1 MLTLTILN
9 KLPDGF
15 FDLDVENI
23 LTLFPKPTLIHL
35 QGDKSLPLFMSILLH
50 GNEYSGLKAAQVLLQ
65 KYTDH
70 LPRSIYLFIGNVTA
84 AAQGLRVIP
93 EQTDYN
99 RCWPGT
105 EMQANDETQ
114 LMHEVY
120 DQVTQN
126 GLFAAI
132 DVHNN
137 SGFNPHY
144 GCISDLT
151 QANLHLAA
159 MFNHI
164 GLVIRQPKGLNTM
177 AFDGFCPATTLECG
191 RPGEVAG
198 INHAVEL
205 LDALLHMDHF
215 PQRPVAAHDIQLM
228 ESFARVKVPE
238 EIEFEFDSNG
248 KAELLFDA
256 DFERYN
262 FSELKSHH
270 VFAQSKSS
278 KPLVISNHRGEDIT
292 DQIVRVEHGKV
303 FLNKTL
309 MPAMITTD
317 EAIIRQDCLCY
328 LLIDYQV
335 DQGLL
340 IVD

>member
-1 MLTLTILN
+1 MLTPTILS
-9 KLPDGF
+9 KLPGGF

-35 QGDKSLPLFMSILLH
+35 QGDKSLPLFVSILLH
-50 GNEYSGLKAAQVLLQ
+50 GNEYTGLKAMQALLR
-65 KYTDH
+65 KYVDH
-70 LPRSIYLFIGNVTA
+70 FDLPRSIYLFIGNVTA

-93 EQTDYN
+93 GQSDYN

-105 EMQANDETQ
+105 EMQANDEIQ
-114 LMHEVY
+114 LMQEVFER
-120 DQVTQN
+120 VTQD

-151 QANLHLAA
+151 QSNLHLAA

-164 GLVIRQPKGLNTM
+164 GLVIRQPKGLSTM

-215 PQRPVAAHDIQLM
+215 PQRPLAAHDIQLM
-228 ESFARVKVPE
+228 ESFGRVKIPQH
-238 EIEFEFDSNG
+238 IEFEFNLNG

-262 FSELKSHH
+262 FSELQSHH
-270 VFAQSKSS
+270 VFAQSNSS
-278 KPLVISNHRGEDIT
+278 KPLVISDHLGEDIT
-292 DQIVRVEHGKV
+292 DQIIRVEHGKI

-317 EAIIRQDCLCY
+317 KAIVRQDCLCY
-328 LLIDYQV
+328 LLTDYQV
-335 DQGLL
+335 EQD
-340 IVD
+340 